1 MQTSS
6 YLVIFLGWF
15 LSLGGCGLNSFGP
28 WWGSAVMPGF
38 FQAFRN
44 PFGLQMLW
52 GLQTLQRFSLQIS
65 SWLVV
70 SWGKERSVN
79 SVINN
84 RLGSTYT
91 TAFCRHHGAEQSLLP
106 IKSSGAVKMDAP
118 LSSSP
123 VFYFFLSKPAILGCS
138 FAQLQ
143 SLHSLLWDP

>member
-1 MQTSS
+1 
-6 YLVIFLGWF
+6 
-15 LSLGGCGLNSFGP
+15 
-28 WWGSAVMPGF
+28 MPGF
-38 FQAFRN
+38 FQAFWN

-91 TAFCRHHGAEQSLLP
+91 VAFCRHHGVEQSLLP

-118 LSSSP
+118 FSSSP
-123 VFYFFLSKPAILGCS
+123 VFYFFYPSLQFLAAVLPNFRACVACCGIRNYSRLRPLAQFLAVLGQQVTPDIIEI
-138 FAQLQ
+138 FLVE
-143 SLHSLLWDP
+143 LE